1 VDDSADTDIVGRA
14 IAILDEEV
22 RSWAESRAV
31 RWPSE
36 QVSPP
41 DEGNQGGEDG

>member
-1 VDDSADTDIVGRA
+1 MGDSDDADIVMRA

-22 RSWAESRAV
+22 RSWTQPRAV

-36 QVSPP
+36 PASAP
-41 DEGNQGGEDG
+41 DEGNQGGEAG